1 MSSILEFLILSL
13 VTTVLLCPPT
23 GVLPVAMLDTL
34 VTRVLSVAMRQRA
47 LQ

>member
-1 MSSILEFLILSL
+1 MSSILEFLTLSL